1 MLSWFFSDPL
11 PPGTPAPGFTLL
23 DQQGQRV
30 SLSGLR
36 GKNVILV
43 FYPGDDTS
51 LCTKQLCSFRDQWAE
66 ASARNAVIFGVNPQT
81 AAKHARFR
89 DRHSFPFA
97 LLVDEKQRVAELY
110 KCSGLIVRRT
120 VYLIGPDGSIRFSR
134 RGNPL
139 PAEVLQSAA

>member
-11 PPGTPAPGFTLL
+11 PPGTRAPDFDVL
-23 DQQGQRV
+23 DEKGQRV
-30 SLSGLR
+30 TLAGLR

-66 ASARNAVIFGVNPQT
+66 ASAKNAVVFGINPQS
-81 AAKHARFR
+81 AAKHVKFR
-89 DRHSFPFA
+89 DQYKFPFP

-110 KCSGLIVRRT
+110 KCSGLIVKRT
-120 VYLIGPDGSIRFSR
+120 VYLIGPDGTIRFAR
-134 RGNPL
+134 RGNPV

>member
-11 PPGTPAPGFTLL
+11 PPGTPAPDFDLP

-30 SLSGLR
+30 SLAALR

-51 LCTKQLCSFRDQWAE
+51 LCTRQLCSFRDRWTDV
-66 ASARNAVIFGVNPQT
+66 SAKNAVIFGINPQS
-81 AAKHARFR
+81 AAKHAKFR
-89 DRHSFPFA
+89 DHHKFPFP

-110 KCSGLIVRRT
+110 KCSGLIVKRT
-120 VYLIGPDGSIRFSR
+120 VYLIGPDGTIRFAR
-134 RGNPL
+134 RGNPV
-139 PAEVLQSAA
+139 PVDVLQSAA